1 MQPRRIRP
9 CRLPKP
15 ELPRRDP
22 QAARPA
28 AIEVNAAEEKLN
40 VQVPAPQPAGERR
53 QPGRMAQPAEVNDVV
68 VVAVKAPPET
78 KDQNPLGAQ
87 VQLGRRQEVAP
98 APAAAAVN
106 RVALSPPAARPS
118 TPDFPPAAV
127 PDEAPRM
134 HPWRRV
140 QAGRCRDLPCRPR
153 HPSILTRRA
162 PPALNPPAR
171 SRSPAPW

>member
-1 MQPRRIRP
+1 MQPRQDP
-9 CRLPKP
+9 AVPLPKP

-78 KDQNPLGAQ
+78 KDQTPLGAQ

-106 RVALSPPAARPS
+106 RVAPSPPAARPS

-127 PDEAPRM
+127 PDEAARIAPLAARPGRAMPR
-134 HPWRRV
+134 PAV
-140 QAGRCRDLPCRPR
+140 PA
-153 HPSILTRRA
+153 TA
-162 PPALNPPAR
+162 PVDPDPPAAPALNPPAR